1 MIQEGKNHLQAGAV
15 VFERQ
20 IRELAQREN
29 ELVIRSGD
37 LAVAQTNFDEIRQQ
51 FEQDKMLNLE
61 SIKILEG
68 RNKFLEAQIAEL
80 KAQVEKLHAVL
91 IEETANF
98 KITQATTL
106 RIAA

>member
-1 MIQEGKNHLQAGAV
+1 LETL
-15 VFERQ
+15 
-20 IRELAQREN
+20 
-29 ELVIRSGD
+29 
-37 LAVAQTNFDEIRQQ
+37 EIRQQ

-68 RNKFLEAQIAEL
+68 RNKFLEAQIADL

-91 IEETANF
+91 IDETTNV
-98 KITQATTL
+98 KVTQAPML

>member
-1 MIQEGKNHLQAGAV
+1 M
-15 VFERQ
+15 
-20 IRELAQREN
+20 
-29 ELVIRSGD
+29 VIRSGD

-51 FEQDKMLNLE
+51 FEQDKILNLE

-68 RNKFLEAQIAEL
+68 RNKLLEAQIADL

-91 IEETANF
+91 IEETSNVQT
-98 KITQATTL
+98 TQATPL